1 MKYKI
6 ITIICIFCVAMFSNN
21 VHANNYNEG
30 ISYSNYAANF
40 VKIPFR
46 ATLEPFR
53 GDKKGIKRNLI
64 IATGVGLTLA
74 YDQDIR
80 DYVQDEVYGGSNSL
94 SRFLYNVGS
103 KDYAIPGFLGVYAIS
118 AISGNRYFFDTMNLS
133 FQSLLIT
140 QMFTEITKGTVNR
153 IRPRSSP
160 DDPFNREDDAKSF
173 FSGHASGTWAVA
185 SVFAKRYPSFQIPV
199 YTLATSVSLSRVY
212 EDAHWMSDVL
222 VGSLVG
228 YGIASL
234 TIRLNDAYPNN
245 QVQVSPVF
253 DGDSVGATIG
263 FRW

>member
-1 MKYKI
+1 M
-6 ITIICIFCVAMFSNN
+6 
-21 VHANNYNEG
+21 
-30 ISYSNYAANF
+30 
-40 VKIPFR
+40 
-46 ATLEPFR
+46 
-53 GDKKGIKRNLI
+53 
-64 IATGVGLTLA
+64 
-74 YDQDIR
+74 
-80 DYVQDEVYGGSNSL
+80 
-94 SRFLYNVGS
+94 GS